1 MSISRRSLLSMQNP
15 KLVGALALLPVTAL
29 VLAGCASGSDAD
41 AGTGDSGEAA
51 ITIVASTDVY
61 ADIARA
67 VAGEDVEVDAIIE
80 GSAQD
85 PHSYEAS
92 ARDQLAIS
100 RADVVIENG
109 GGYDPFIDTLVEA
122 SGTEAAVLSTS
133 ELSGLMP
140 GEEGDAHSHA
150 EEDHAADDHAAED
163 HTHGEGEDHDHADEE
178 DAHAHDEGGAHDGHE
193 HIEGFNE
200 HVWYSFAAIDALAH
214 ELVHVLGDL
223 DADRADEFHEN
234 YEALSAQ
241 LTELQDRAAGIAASG
256 SVAITEPVPLYLLEA
271 VGLENVTPEDFSEAI
286 EEGND
291 VSPASLAATL
301 ALFDGGDVALLAY
314 NEQTSSPE
322 TEQVRQAAE
331 TAGVPVVDFTETLP
345 EGDDYVSWMTAN
357 LDAIE
362 EALAA

>member
-1 MSISRRSLLSMQNP
+1 MTPMQNP
-15 KLVGALALLPVTAL
+15 KIIGALALLPVTAL
-29 VLAGCASGSDAD
+29 VLAGCASGTDAD
-41 AGTGDSGEAA
+41 AGTSGGGDAA

-67 VAGEDVEVDAIIE
+67 VAGDGVDVQAIIE

-100 RADVVIENG
+100 EADIVIENG

-122 SGTEAAVLSTS
+122 SGTGAEVLSAS
-133 ELSGLMP
+133 ELSGLIP
-140 GEEGDAHSHA
+140 GEEGEAHSHA
-150 EEDHAADDHAAED
+150 EEDHAHE
-163 HTHGEGEDHDHADEE
+163 EGEEHGDEASAEEEHDHE
-178 DAHAHDEGGAHDGHE
+178 GHE

-200 HVWYSFAAIDALAH
+200 HVWYSFTAIDALAH

-234 YEALSAQ
+234 YEALSAE
-241 LTELQDRAAGIAASG
+241 LTALEERAAGIAASG

-291 VSPASLAATL
+291 VSPSSLAATL
-301 ALFDGGDVALLAY
+301 ALFDSGDVALLAY

-322 TEQVRQAAE
+322 TEQVRAAAE
-331 TAGVPVVDFTETLP
+331 AAGVPVVDFTETLP

>member
-1 MSISRRSLLSMQNP
+1 MQNP

-29 VLAGCASGSDAD
+29 VLAGCASGPDAD
-41 AGTGDSGEAA
+41 AGTVETGEAA

-67 VAGEDVEVDAIIE
+67 VAGEGVEVDAIIE

-85 PHSYEAS
+85 PHSYEAN

-100 RADVVIENG
+100 RADIVIENG

-122 SGTEAAVLSTS
+122 SGTEAAVLSAS
-133 ELSGLMP
+133 ELSGFMP
-140 GEEGDAHSHA
+140 GEEGEAHSHA
-150 EEDHAADDHAAED
+150 EEDHAADEAADDHAHEE
-163 HTHGEGEDHDHADEE
+163 GEGHD
-178 DAHAHDEGGAHDGHE
+178 HAHDEEAHADEAGGSHEGHD

-200 HVWYSFAAIDALAH
+200 HVWYSFPAVDALAH

-241 LTELQDRAAGIAASG
+241 LTELQDRATGIAATG

-271 VGLENVTPEDFSEAI
+271 VGLQNVTPEDFSEAI
-286 EEGND
+286 EEGTD
-291 VSPASLAATL
+291 VSPASLASTL

-322 TEQVRQAAE
+322 TEQVREAAE
-331 TAGVPVVDFTETLP
+331 AAGVPVVDFTETLP

-357 LDAIE
+357 LDAVE

>member
-1 MSISRRSLLSMQNP
+1 MWRMQNP

-29 VLAGCASGSDAD
+29 VLAGCASGTDAD
-41 AGTGDSGEAA
+41 AGAGASGEAA

-61 ADIARA
+61 ADVARA
-67 VAGEDVEVDAIIE
+67 VAGDGVEVDAIIE

-122 SGTEAAVLSTS
+122 SGTDAAVLSAS

-140 GEEGDAHSHA
+140 GEEGEAHSHA
-150 EEDHAADDHAAED
+150 EEDHAAEGDAAHE
-163 HTHGEGEDHDHADEE
+163 EGEDHDHAHDE
-178 DAHAHDEGGAHDGHE
+178 AHADEAGGSHEGHE

-200 HVWYSFAAIDALAH
+200 HVWYSFEAIDALAH

-241 LTELQDRAAGIAASG
+241 LTELQDRASGIAASG
-256 SVAITEPVPLYLLEA
+256 SVAITEPVPLYLLES

-286 EEGND
+286 EEGSD

-331 TAGVPVVDFTETLP
+331 AAGVPVVDFTETLP

>member
-1 MSISRRSLLSMQNP
+1 MQNP

-29 VLAGCASGSDAD
+29 VLAGCASGTDAD
-41 AGTGDSGEAA
+41 AGASGGGDAA
-51 ITIVASTDVY
+51 VTIVASTDVY
-61 ADIARA
+61 ADVARA
-67 VAGEDVEVDAIIE
+67 VAGDGVDVQAIIE

-100 RADVVIENG
+100 EADIVIENG

-122 SGTEAAVLSTS
+122 SGTGAAVLSAS
-133 ELSGLMP
+133 ELSGLIS
-140 GEEGDAHSHA
+140 GEEGEAHSHA
-150 EEDHAADDHAAED
+150 EEDHAHE
-163 HTHGEGEDHDHADEE
+163 EG
-178 DAHAHDEGGAHDGHE
+178 DAHAEEEHGHEGHE

-200 HVWYSFAAIDALAH
+200 HVWYSFTAIDAVAH

-223 DADRADEFHEN
+223 DADRADEFHQN
-234 YEALSAQ
+234 YEALSAE
-241 LTELQDRAAGIAASG
+241 LTSLEERAAGIAASG

-291 VSPASLAATL
+291 VPPSSLAATL
-301 ALFDGGDVALLAY
+301 ALFETGDVALLAY

-322 TEQVRQAAE
+322 TEQVRAAAE
-331 TAGVPVVDFTETLP
+331 AAGVPVVDFTETLP